1 MLTGQPC
8 GMPAIRVSVKCTSGF
23 PSTLRKRPSGLVPS
37 RKPARFVPIAV
48 NFASSVGAA
57 GTTGC
62 EDRAERA
69 ARLSQVTYDDLLQD
83 RVAYGT
89 PDMVLARLRQL
100 RGELGLTGI
109 DRTWAARSLSTACS
123 IPSDCLPRKW
133 RRDCARAAE
142 VALFSPAAK
151 SGTVVRLAGTSDQT
165 PAPRRKGDRANVIGL
180 RATMVGRRF

>member
-1 MLTGQPC
+1 MLTSQPC
-8 GMPAIRVSVKCTSGF
+8 GMPGHTGEREVHSGF

-37 RKPARFVPIAV
+37 RKPARFAPIAV
-48 NFASSVGAA
+48 SPRIL
-57 GTTGC
+57 
-62 EDRAERA
+62 RAPSALLAQPAPRTA
-69 ARLSQVTYDDLLQD
+69 RNAPRLSQVTYDDLLKD

-100 RGELGLTGI
+100 RDELGLTGI

-151 SGTVVRLAGTSDQT
+151 SGTVVRLAGTSD
-165 PAPRRKGDRANVIGL
+165 RANVIGL